1 MQRCMRRKLKTIA
14 VSEETYAAVLEFK
27 ERTGCRTMDEAVRR
41 MLELSRLA
49 LAAEV
54 LEHVRRRRLTEE
66 DRELLRELRRRLRE
80 EGVWLRRS

>member
-1 MQRCMRRKLKTIA
+1 MGRRVKTIA

-54 LEHVRRRRLTEE
+54 LEHVRRRRLAERE
-66 DRELLRELRRRLRE
+66 RELLRELRRKLRE